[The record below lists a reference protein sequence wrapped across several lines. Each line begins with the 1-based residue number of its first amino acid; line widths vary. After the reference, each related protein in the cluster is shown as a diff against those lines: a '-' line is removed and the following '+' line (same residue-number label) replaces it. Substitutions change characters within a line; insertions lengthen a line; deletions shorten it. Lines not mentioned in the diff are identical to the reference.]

1 MSAKM
6 NSFVYRTTSTV
17 LSARVFQHFKHQYKI
32 VYLILYLYIY
42 VHMILR
48 HLLQRNVRR
57 RPAVSSSSTSTM
69 VRSIPMMKMIMTM
82 LLFYINITVL
92 TITTTSTTMTM
103 VLAVA
108 DDTKD
113 EGSTTST
120 PTTRRVHQYFLMGL
134 PRSGSYLIHEFI
146 QCMNPPIVHHS
157 NPERRAEMDANTQR
171 EVQEEDVIVGTAD
184 ATPNE
189 SIPKSSRAPPVLS
202 SAHYCCDPHRDSSSS
217 SLAVATSFFPCPSP
231 MIPCGTCLQQH
242 YHAATTN
249 NDASSSSPASWTQ
262 SCGNYNVYTNFHV
275 EATTMTQP
283 PPDSSTT
290 TTTET
295 YTFFLPQHYTLPYLV
310 SAPSEEDEN
319 DDTDTS
325 TTVWILNHRATAEQ
339 WATQVLH
346 WYSITNRILN
356 SFQIPYYYYHNDDDN
371 VAKVDTMTVEMLQ
384 QELDTTSFERLH
396 NQTDHQRRLVEL
408 MAIHEYHIQ
417 TIQQFVLDYNQNNIE
432 TKKHRIQLYDINIDD
447 LEETPLTLAR
457 ALGYLPDTVAE
468 EHGNRNDD
476 TTTMTTVSQQCW
488 QRLAATEIPNMDL
501 DHRDFHLTTTF
512 RASV

>member
-1 MSAKM
+1 
-6 NSFVYRTTSTV
+6 
-17 LSARVFQHFKHQYKI
+17 
-32 VYLILYLYIY
+32 
-42 VHMILR
+42 
-48 HLLQRNVRR
+48 
-57 RPAVSSSSTSTM
+57 
-69 VRSIPMMKMIMTM
+69 
-82 LLFYINITVL
+82 
-92 TITTTSTTMTM
+92 
-103 VLAVA
+103 
-108 DDTKD
+108 
-113 EGSTTST
+113 
-120 PTTRRVHQYFLMGL
+120 
-134 PRSGSYLIHEFI
+134 
-146 QCMNPPIVHHS
+146 
-157 NPERRAEMDANTQR
+157 
-171 EVQEEDVIVGTAD
+171 
-184 ATPNE
+184 
-189 SIPKSSRAPPVLS
+189 
-202 SAHYCCDPHRDSSSS
+202 
-217 SLAVATSFFPCPSP
+217 
-231 MIPCGTCLQQH
+231 
-242 YHAATTN
+242 
-249 NDASSSSPASWTQ
+249 
-262 SCGNYNVYTNFHV
+262 
-275 EATTMTQP
+275 MTQP

-310 SAPSEEDEN
+310 SAPNEEDEN

-417 TIQQFVLDYNQNNIE
+417 TIQQFVLDYNQKNIE
-432 TKKHRIQLYDINIDD
+432 TKKQKKHRIQLYDINIDD

-468 EHGNRNDD
+468 EHGNPNDD

-488 QRLAATEIPNMDL
+488 QRLAATEIPNMDQ
-501 DHRDFHLTTTF
+501 DHQDFHLTTTF